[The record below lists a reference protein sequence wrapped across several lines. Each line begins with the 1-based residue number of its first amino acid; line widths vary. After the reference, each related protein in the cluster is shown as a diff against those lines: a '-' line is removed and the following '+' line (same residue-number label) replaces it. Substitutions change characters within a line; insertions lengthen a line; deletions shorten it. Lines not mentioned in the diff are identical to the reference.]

1 MGIPT
6 TQIPVEFG
14 GKKYSGIYSV
24 SGTTLIARIP
34 GLSSRSA
41 VGFDG
46 EPEAEAFAGCVQ
58 FTDVDE
64 AIASVRELQDRPTGN
79 LRVNAPMTFG
89 TQHLGSVVADGFF
102 DNDLLK
108 TEILDTRAWDRPEF
122 HARNRVT

>member
-41 VGFDG
+41 IGFDG
-46 EPEAEAFAGCVQ
+46 EPEAEARALF
-58 FTDVDE
+58 E
-64 AIASVRELQDRPTGN
+64 AI
-79 LRVNAPMTFG
+79 
-89 TQHLGSVVADGFF
+89 
-102 DNDLLK
+102 LK
-108 TEILDTRAWDRPEF
+108 EAESQGRL
-122 HARNRVT
+122 